1 MSSNAGRPNLLGN
14 EIGAPL
20 ECGSVV
26 GGVLGERELT
36 PEELTLIV
44 VSFSPGP
51 SPPLS
56 ASRSRSMLGLPTLV
70 LSKLV
75 LPTLAMSSS

>member
-1 MSSNAGRPNLLGN
+1 MSSNAGRPNLLGI
-14 EIGAPL
+14 EIGPPF

-44 VSFSPGP
+44 VSLSPGP

>member
-1 MSSNAGRPNLLGN
+1 MSSNAGRPNLLGI
-14 EIGAPL
+14 EIGPPF

-44 VSFSPGP
+44 MSLSPGP
-51 SPPLS
+51 SLS
-56 ASRSRSMLGLPTLV
+56 SSRSKSMLGLPTLV